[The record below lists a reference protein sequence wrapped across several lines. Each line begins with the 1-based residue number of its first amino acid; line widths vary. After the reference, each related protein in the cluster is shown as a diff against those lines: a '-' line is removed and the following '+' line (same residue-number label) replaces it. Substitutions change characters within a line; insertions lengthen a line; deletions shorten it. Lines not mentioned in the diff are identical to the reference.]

1 MDRIAQLLE
10 ENKNVSTS
18 YLFTASDDFSSGN
31 GTSKITCP
39 PAPMPGMK
47 YQIVVISIAL
57 MVRTDNA
64 AVQTF
69 QDASATQILGVT
81 KASPGV
87 GPYPKFDF
95 GTEGYPLT
103 AGEDF
108 KHDMSGAGMAGTVEV
123 IAYARMVN
131 G

>member
-1 MDRIAQLLE
+1 MDRIAQLLS
-10 ENKNVSTS
+10 ENKNLSTA
-18 YLFTASDDFSSGN
+18 YIFTASDDYSSGN

-47 YQIVVISIAL
+47 YQIVIMSIFL
-57 MVRTDNA
+57 TVRTDNA

-95 GTEGYPLT
+95 GTEGFALT
-103 AGEDF
+103 AGDDF
-108 KHDMSGAGMAGTVEV
+108 KHKMSAAGMAGSVE
-123 IAYARMVN
+123 IQAYARIVN